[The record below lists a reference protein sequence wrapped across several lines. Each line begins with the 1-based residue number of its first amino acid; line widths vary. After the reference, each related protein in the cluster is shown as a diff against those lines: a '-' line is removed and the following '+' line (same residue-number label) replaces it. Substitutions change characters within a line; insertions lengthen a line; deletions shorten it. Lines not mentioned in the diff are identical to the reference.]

1 MASQLNA
8 GMSKKVAGVRLWE
21 LIGLVVGAL
30 IMIIL
35 SILLYLC
42 LTARKKSRRT
52 NNSLPLSQIP
62 SISKDI
68 REIRVDQVSQNRHA
82 SYPDGIKE
90 KSNEKDSDRLLTH
103 PSVEKLKNGE
113 NGSHSGSFT
122 HIEKDGIGSPTGDK
136 PSSHPI
142 SAPSPLSGLPEI
154 SRLGWGHWFTLR
166 DLEVATDRFSK
177 QNVIGEGGY
186 GIVYQGQLVNG
197 TPVAIKRLL
206 NNL

>member
-8 GMSKKVAGVRLWE
+8 GMSKKVAGIRLWE
-21 LIGLVVGAL
+21 IIGITIGGL

-52 NNSLPLSQIP
+52 TNNIPLSQIP
-62 SISKDI
+62 SISKEI
-68 REIRVDQVSQNRHA
+68 REIRVDQISQIGYG
-82 SYPDGIKE
+82 SYPDGVLEKIK
-90 KSNEKDSDRLLTH
+90 EKDSDKLLVH
-103 PSVEKLKNGE
+103 PNIEKIQTRE
-113 NGSHSGSFT
+113 NKSHSGSFT
-122 HIEKDGIGSPTGDK
+122 RAEKDSIGSPMGDK

-142 SAPSPLSGLPEI
+142 TAPSPLSGLPEF

-166 DLEVATDRFSK
+166 DLEVATDRFAK

-186 GIVYQGQLVNG
+186 GIVYRGELING